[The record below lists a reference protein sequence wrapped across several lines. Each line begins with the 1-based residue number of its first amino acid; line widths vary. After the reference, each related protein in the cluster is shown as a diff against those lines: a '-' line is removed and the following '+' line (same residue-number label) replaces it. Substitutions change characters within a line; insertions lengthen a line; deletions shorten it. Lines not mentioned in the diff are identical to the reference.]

1 MTVFA
6 CNRPAAWLVTTLL
19 CLSQIAAADDM
30 RPASLDFPEQ
40 KRNLAALIEWPELKG
55 NVSVMLSCMAL
66 AQANGKLKDHG
77 CYTKDNFDSPFA
89 EAVNKAAR
97 KARVVPALVNG
108 KARTV
113 YLQYRLEFIAE
124 GEERNIH
131 VYLNPGYAENVEAY
145 RYDHIAG
152 QRVTS
157 GKNEPWQDACPE
169 RAKYAVWVR
178 AYLGEDGKAAN
189 PSIVH
194 ASGVIP
200 VARCQDAIKQTIVQ
214 SLYTPAM
221 ADGVPVPSTFVE
233 LFGN

>member
-1 MTVFA
+1 MPNQPRLILPIVLATA
-6 CNRPAAWLVTTLL
+6 LLVMVGMAEA
-19 CLSQIAAADDM
+19 QDM
-30 RPASLDFPEQ
+30 RPASLDHPEK
-40 KRNLAALIEWPELKG
+40 KRNLVALIEWPEIKG
-55 NVSVMLSCMAL
+55 NVSVMLSCVAL

-77 CYTKDNFDSPFA
+77 CYTKDNFDGPFA
-89 EAVNKAAR
+89 EAVNKAVR
-97 KARVVPALVNG
+97 KARVIPAIVNG
-108 KARTV
+108 RERTI

-124 GEERNIH
+124 GEERSIH

-145 RYDHIAG
+145 SYDHIAG

-178 AYLGEDGKAAN
+178 AYLGEDGKAAS

-200 VARCQDAIKQTIVQ
+200 VARCQEAIKQTIVQ
-214 SLYTPAM
+214 SLYTPAL